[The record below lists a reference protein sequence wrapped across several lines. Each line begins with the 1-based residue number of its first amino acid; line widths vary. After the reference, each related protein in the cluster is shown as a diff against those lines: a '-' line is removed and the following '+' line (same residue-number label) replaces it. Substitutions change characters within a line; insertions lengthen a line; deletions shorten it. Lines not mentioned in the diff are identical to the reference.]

1 MLRRQDVRTLR
12 RVPGRR
18 AKMRVMSSVR
28 KTAVSDVNPPAE
40 AEAPSMR
47 PHIAERQEARRRQ
60 ILDTAAQLFFTKGYA
75 GMTMSDLCSALGV
88 TKPAVYYYF
97 TDKYEI
103 FDILCR
109 ESARITMSAIRET
122 ADPALPVRERLHAC
136 MLELARRC
144 IACHYSATL
153 CYRDRQYLRP
163 ETIDWMGSMSRAYY
177 RDLYALL
184 DEGKRLGVFEFGDAR
199 VAAHAMGGVM
209 GFMYTWHDPSRID
222 AEVLARELAD
232 AMMKIIL
239 PAAPSSAPQRAR

>member
-1 MLRRQDVRTLR
+1 
-12 RVPGRR
+12 
-18 AKMRVMSSVR
+18 MRVMSTAR
-28 KTAVSDVNPPAE
+28 KPAVPDVPPSAQSE
-40 AEAPSMR
+40 ASEASAPVTR

-75 GMTMSDLCSALGV
+75 GMTMSDLCAALGV

-109 ESARITMSAIRET
+109 EAAQVCLSAIRET
-122 ADPALPVRERLHAC
+122 ADPALPVRERLQSC
-136 MLELARRC
+136 LLEMARRC
-144 IACHYSATL
+144 IRCHYAAALT
-153 CYRDRQYLRP
+153 YRDRQYLRP
-163 ETIDWMGSMSRAYY
+163 ETVEWLHGMSRAYY

-184 DEGKRLGVFEFGDAR
+184 DEGKRAGVFEFGDAR
-199 VAAHAMGGVM
+199 VAAHSMGGVM

-222 AEVLARELAD
+222 AEVLAHELSS

-239 PAAPSSAPQRAR
+239 PAAPAPASRRAS